1 VVVWE
6 LAHAYQ
12 IVREGGWYFDP
23 VRVIGVYATESDA
36 QEALERARI
45 LPGFA
50 ETANFEGDNGLT
62 ISAYQLD
69 ELHWS
74 EGFVR
79 VPS

>member
-1 VVVWE
+1 MVVWE
-6 LAHAYQ
+6 LAHEYQ
-12 IVREGGWYFDP
+12 VVREGGWYFDP
-23 VRVIGVYATESDA
+23 VRVIGVYATESEA
-36 QEALERARI
+36 QAALEHART

-50 ETANFEGDNGLT
+50 ETVNFEGENGLT

-69 ELHWS
+69 ELRWT